1 MAVPSNLVP
10 TRITQLPAA
19 VTPLDGTELV
29 PLVQVGNTRQ
39 VTASGLIALVT
50 LSSISGV
57 PTSRLVNTTTGQL
70 TGGGSLAADLT
81 LGLATTAV
89 TSGTYGSA
97 SAVPQVTYDQF
108 GRATAASNVT
118 ITPSA
123 IGAVPTTTQVIA
135 GTNLAGGGPLSGNVT
150 LNVSSTMVNQNISGG
165 TLIGVTL
172 SGAVYSGETLSGATL
187 LFSTFSGGTVKSAT
201 ISGSTISGGNLNNA
215 TGSGGTFNSPVI
227 SGGTIS
233 GAAVS
238 GATILFSTYSGGNIN
253 NSTISG
259 ATISGGNVNNVTGS
273 GGTFNTPVISG
284 GTISGVT
291 VSGATLLFS
300 TFSGGTVSGSTIRTP
315 TITGGIADAI
325 VIGNLTPASGYFTT
339 AYATTF
345 SGALSGNA
353 VTATR
358 LATARNFSITST
370 IGLSS
375 ALVAF
380 SGDAA
385 VSLVLTGPLTI
396 SGGGTG
402 ATDAVTARSNL
413 SVYSQQ
419 ETLIFA
425 VALG

>member
-57 PTSRLVNTTTGQL
+57 PTSRLVSTTTGQL

-97 SAVPQVTYDQF
+97 SASVVVTFDSF
-108 GRATAASNVT
+108 GRATAASNVA

-150 LNVSSTMVNQNISGG
+150 LNVSSTLVNQNISGG

-187 LFSTFSGGTVKSAT
+187 LFSTFSGGTVKNAT
-201 ISGSTISGGNLNNA
+201 ISGSTISGGSVNNVTA
-215 TGSGGTFNSPVI
+215 SGGTFNSPVV
-227 SGGTIS
+227 SGGTVS
-233 GAAVS
+233 GVTVS
-238 GATILFSTYSGGNIN
+238 GATVLFSTYSGGNVN
-253 NSTISG
+253 NS
-259 ATISGGNVNNVTGS
+259 TISGGNVNNATHS

-339 AYATTF
+339 AYAATF

-353 VTATR
+353 ITATR
-358 LATARNFSITST
+358 LVTARNFSITST

-396 SGGGTG
+396 SGGGTAG
-402 ATDAVTARSNL
+402 TDAITARSNL